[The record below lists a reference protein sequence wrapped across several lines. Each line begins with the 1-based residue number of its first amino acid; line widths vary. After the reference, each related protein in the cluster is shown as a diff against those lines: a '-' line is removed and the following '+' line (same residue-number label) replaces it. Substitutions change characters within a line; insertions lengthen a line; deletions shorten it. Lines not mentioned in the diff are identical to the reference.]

1 MAPRGSHE
9 GNMVRRA
16 GAHNALPDED
26 PIQSREWEQS
36 LEQVIEQQGAQRAE
50 RLLHTAIAAGK
61 DGGIDIDT
69 TTTPYLNTISPEMQG
84 AYPGDLEME
93 KRLHTINVQTF
104 HRPHFKSL

>member
-36 LEQVIEQQGAQRAE
+36 VEQVIEQQGAQRAE

-61 DGGIDIDT
+61 DGGIEIDT
-69 TTTPYLNTISPEMQG
+69 SVHLMLKDTQFNSTALCIILN
-84 AYPGDLEME
+84 
-93 KRLHTINVQTF
+93 H
-104 HRPHFKSL
+104 

>member
-1 MAPRGSHE
+1 MATRRSYE

-36 LEQVIEQQGAQRAE
+36 VEQVIEQQGSQRAE

-61 DGGIDIDT
+61 EGGIDIDT
-69 TTTPYLNTISPEMQG
+69 TTQHPISIPSHQKCKEHIQ
-84 AYPGDLEME
+84 AIW
-93 KRLHTINVQTF
+93 KW
-104 HRPHFKSL
+104 KSVFTQSTVGMR